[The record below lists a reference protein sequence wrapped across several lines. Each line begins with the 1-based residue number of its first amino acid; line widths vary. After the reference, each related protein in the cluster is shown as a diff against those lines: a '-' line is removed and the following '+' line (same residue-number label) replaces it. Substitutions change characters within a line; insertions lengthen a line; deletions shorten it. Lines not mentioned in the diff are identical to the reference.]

1 MDKRLIDTIE
11 KIKTLSS
18 QNAEFDAAMR
28 ELFGKTDSASSVF
41 SESPDGRI
49 SEIYEYCIEKVIKE
63 QSEQFY
69 KYFPIKEIVPKLVE
83 DFCRMERYKRED
95 NFEDF
100 CLAAFQQIECITNWF
115 CQRERFIKLYESKK
129 GNDSNVK
136 DKTGNSPSVLNL
148 ILKSKAE
155 ERKTLPMMKLFFNE
169 RIRAVLYFVY
179 FDEQTYK
186 YAFDTKYNELNEL
199 YQCRNLN
206 HRGSVPEK
214 YQEDIIAAI
223 IPHKYQYYL
232 KFTGLLVDFV
242 GHISEYMAKKE
253 AFGTVVNKLECGYV
267 YIRPDS
273 EETFVIDKGK
283 LLYKAKSFSIGD
295 RVSIER
301 NAITNEIIDIKR
313 VVE

>member
-1 MDKRLIDTIE
+1 MDKNLIDAVE
-11 KIKTLSS
+11 KIRKLSAK
-18 QNAEFDAAMR
+18 NAEFDAAMR
-28 ELFGKTDSASSVF
+28 NLFGKTDSASSVF
-41 SESPDGRI
+41 NANSSNRI
-49 SEIYEYCIEKVIKE
+49 DEIYEYCIERVIRE
-63 QSEQFY
+63 QAEQFY
-69 KYFPIKEIVPKLVE
+69 KYFPIKEIIPRLVE

-100 CLAAFQQIECITNWF
+100 CLAAFQQVECITNWF
-115 CQRERFIKLYESKK
+115 CQRERFIQLYDSKK
-129 GNDSNVK
+129 ETDSSVK
-136 DKTGNSPSVLNL
+136 DKSGNAPSVLNL
-148 ILKSKAE
+148 IIKANPN
-155 ERKTLPMMKLFFNE
+155 ERKGLPLMRLFFNE

-179 FDEQTYK
+179 FEEQTYK
-186 YAFDTKYNELNEL
+186 YVFETKYKELNEL

-206 HRGSVPEK
+206 HRGGVMKK
-214 YQEDIIAAI
+214 YQEDVISSI

-232 KFTGLLVDFV
+232 KFTGLLADFI

-253 AFGTVVNKLECGYV
+253 SFGTVINKLECGYV
-267 YIRPDS
+267 YIRPES

-283 LLYKAKSFSIGD
+283 LLYKAKSFSVGD